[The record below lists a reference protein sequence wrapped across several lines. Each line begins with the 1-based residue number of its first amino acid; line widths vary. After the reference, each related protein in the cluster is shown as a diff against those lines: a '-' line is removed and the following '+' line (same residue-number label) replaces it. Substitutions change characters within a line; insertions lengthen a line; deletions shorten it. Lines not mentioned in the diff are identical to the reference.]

1 MTANP
6 VSAWGLLERR
16 ASVSDG
22 SGGRPVERASS
33 KPRLWHFAAGAFVEH
48 DIRLSVPGKAVKAA
62 LFSDSHPSEA
72 RMWRY
77 DIGQASSGSDGVPP
91 ASSPSRALRADR
103 WRTGIPR
110 GRSRPVRR
118 AA

>member
-1 MTANP
+1 MTENRAP
-6 VSAWGLLERR
+6 AWGLLGKR

-22 SGGRPVERASS
+22 SGGRPVERVSS
-33 KPRLWHFAAGAFVEH
+33 KPRLWCFAAGAFVEH

-62 LFSDSHPSEA
+62 PFSDSHPSEA
-72 RMWRY
+72 RMRRY
-77 DIGQASSGSDGVPP
+77 DIGQASSGSDSVPP
-91 ASSPSRALRADR
+91 ASSPSRASRADR
-103 WRTGIPR
+103 RRTGIPR